1 VAGNSKDRGRS
12 VISKI
17 SAILLTAAEG
27 SGYTLTEIATR
38 SELPLSTVHRLVGE
52 LAAWGLMERG
62 EDGRYRAGPP
72 LRPLTADDGGS
83 VIATGLNLREWIA
96 PVMEDL
102 FRTTGAQ
109 VRAGCLDGHDVAYI
123 EKVSGHVPVTQPSAA
138 ARLPAH
144 ATALGRTLIAFSPR
158 GTVDSIIT
166 EGLRQYT
173 RATIT
178 SPERLRCALRSIRA
192 TRVAICDRE
201 LDADWAGVAAPVFG
215 PGGGVLAAIEL
226 RVRDLA
232 RDVPALRAP
241 LAVAAR
247 CLSRELA
254 TQRFPAGLA
263 HPWTAGQHG
272 LGPVPTMAEL
282 RSVDRSSR
290 TGRAAE
296 PA

>member
-72 LRPLTADDGGS
+72 LRPLPADDGGS

-201 LDADWAGVAAPVFG
+201 LDVDWAGVAAPVFG

-254 TQRFPAGLA
+254 TQRFPAGPA

>member
-1 VAGNSKDRGRS
+1 
-12 VISKI
+12 
-17 SAILLTAAEG
+17 
-27 SGYTLTEIATR
+27 
-38 SELPLSTVHRLVGE
+38 
-52 LAAWGLMERG
+52 
-62 EDGRYRAGPP
+62 
-72 LRPLTADDGGS
+72 
-83 VIATGLNLREWIA
+83 
-96 PVMEDL
+96 
-102 FRTTGAQ
+102 
-109 VRAGCLDGHDVAYI
+109 
-123 EKVSGHVPVTQPSAA
+123 VTQPSAA

-201 LDADWAGVAAPVFG
+201 LDVDWAGVAAPVFG

-263 HPWTAGQHG
+263 HPWTAGQPG

>member
-1 VAGNSKDRGRS
+1 
-12 VISKI
+12 
-17 SAILLTAAEG
+17 
-27 SGYTLTEIATR
+27 
-38 SELPLSTVHRLVGE
+38 
-52 LAAWGLMERG
+52 MERG
-62 EDGRYRAGPP
+62 EGGRFRAGPP
-72 LRPLTADDGGS
+72 LRSHTADDPEPVAAS
-83 VIATGLNLREWIA
+83 GLNLRDRIA

-109 VRAGCLDGHDVAYI
+109 VRAGCLDGLGVSYI

-144 ATALGRTLIAFSPR
+144 ATALGRALIAFLPPCA
-158 GTVDSIIT
+158 VDSIIA

-201 LDADWAGVAAPVFG
+201 LDADWTGVAAPVFG
-215 PGGGVLAAIEL
+215 SGGRVLAAIEL

-232 RDVPALRAP
+232 QDVPALRAP

-247 CLSRELA
+247 CVSRELA
-254 TQRFPAGLA
+254 AQRFVAVPA
-263 HPWTAGQHG
+263 HPWTAGQQG
-272 LGPVPTMAEL
+272 LGPLPTMAEL
-282 RSVDRSSR
+282 RSVGRSSR

>member
-1 VAGNSKDRGRS
+1 MAGNSKDRGRS

-72 LRPLTADDGGS
+72 LRPLTAADGGS

-144 ATALGRTLIAFSPR
+144 ATALGRILLGDLTLAQLRALYPEDKLETFSPSTPKTVNELSDMVQADRQR
-158 GTVDSIIT
+158 GYVLGEGFFESNISSI
-166 EGLRQYT
+166 
-173 RATIT
+173 
-178 SPERLRCALRSIRA
+178 
-192 TRVAICDRE
+192 
-201 LDADWAGVAAPVFG
+201 AAPVRDHSG
-215 PGGGVLAAIEL
+215 HIVAALGAIVAAGQIEQSRMDEML
-226 RVRDLA
+226 QRVRGTADALSSLLNYS
-232 RDVPALRAP
+232 PA
-241 LAVAAR
+241 AANKVMPIR
-247 CLSRELA
+247 
-254 TQRFPAGLA
+254 
-263 HPWTAGQHG
+263 
-272 LGPVPTMAEL
+272 
-282 RSVDRSSR
+282 RS
-290 TGRAAE
+290 
-296 PA
+296 